1 MLINLACIVV
11 PPQRRRVLNEIA
23 KNWRGSSQSYGP
35 KFLKPCVSSV
45 ARLLYA
51 DRSGASLKI
60 GRHGHAGAA
69 FTLAEQYRDFSSL
82 ASLCHKETVYPPEDN
97 PHTLRI
103 QAYFD
108 RFKDEF
114 AMELYRWY
122 IQHGESEADYHSQD
136 TSLRFF
142 SGELRVMF
150 AQEDAYR
157 GYMDKFFASNPNTA
171 LSWIHDLG
179 NGRHGAAAAALL
191 IDAEQAT
198 NLEAKHV
205 SLSFTCGDMINL

>member
-1 MLINLACIVV
+1 MYSPAAAEDAGVERDRDELERKFAVLRPEIFETLRGLNCNKIYACYSCTTH
-11 PPQRRRVLNEIA
+11 E
-23 KNWRGSSQSYGP
+23 
-35 KFLKPCVSSV
+35 
-45 ARLLYA
+45 
-51 DRSGASLKI
+51 I

-122 IQHGESEADYHSQD
+122 IQHGGFNPLPFAMSSVDVNLRGAASYVCTGRCISRVYGSILCFESEYCTLMD
-136 TSLRFF
+136 T
-142 SGELRVMF
+142 
-150 AQEDAYR
+150 
-157 GYMDKFFASNPNTA
+157 
-171 LSWIHDLG
+171 
-179 NGRHGAAAAALL
+179 
-191 IDAEQAT
+191 
-198 NLEAKHV
+198 
-205 SLSFTCGDMINL
+205 